1 MFELLVISHLLLR
14 ERRVEVPKK
23 VEKIPETNRFS
34 GPAVARL
41 RLLHPRFVPGKSGSS
56 AVMNLADSDRRDRSR
71 RYSCSAPT
79 LSAGALTTMLLV
91 PDALN
96 MAGGV
101 RQAIA
106 ELRDGSIDIR
116 RAVP

>member
-1 MFELLVISHLLLR
+1 
-14 ERRVEVPKK
+14 
-23 VEKIPETNRFS
+23 
-34 GPAVARL
+34 
-41 RLLHPRFVPGKSGSS
+41 
-56 AVMNLADSDRRDRSR
+56 MNLADSDRRDRSVLVVIPVVHLLFPQR
-71 RYSCSAPT
+71 ATP
-79 LSAGALTTMLLV
+79 AGGFNDAADG

-101 RQAIA
+101 DHAVA